1 MGEFDSQSL
10 PLIQTK
16 LYRPPVPIDLVPR
29 PHLTEWLD
37 QRRQRPLTLISAP
50 AGYGKSTLISSLLDA
65 FEYPPNWIPKD
76 EFDIDLIIFLPQSLS
91 GSARPSLKADS
102 PAW

>member
-29 PHLTEWLD
+29 PRLTEWLD
-37 QRRQRPLTLISAP
+37 QRRQRLLTLISAP
-50 AGYGKSTLISSLLDA
+50 AGYGKSTLISSLLDTL
-65 FEYPPNWIPKD
+65 EYPPNWIPKD
-76 EFDIDLIIFLPQSLS
+76 EYDNDLIMFLLRSLS
-91 GSARPSLKADS
+91 GSARRCPGVTF
-102 PAW
+102 PAL